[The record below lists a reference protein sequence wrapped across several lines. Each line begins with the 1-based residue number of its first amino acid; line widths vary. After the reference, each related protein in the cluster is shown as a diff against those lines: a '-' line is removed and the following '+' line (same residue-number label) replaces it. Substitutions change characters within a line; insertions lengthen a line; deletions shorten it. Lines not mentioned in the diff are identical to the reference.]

1 MAPELLFAAGER
13 AGTSALKSV
22 SDRPNPLLT
31 LVTEGFRMNARLK
44 QLRDLVVALD
54 LDRPQ
59 GRAHDSPEGYQDAA
73 RKALRLTH
81 EEMGLLPI
89 ADFAGPVNPLQTL
102 AENIY
107 FRANGSFADLDAT
120 GRAGTAKIEAKT
132 LLARMRPVRPG
143 TAEAIAEA
151 LFARIRSRSA
161 A

>member
-1 MAPELLFAAGER
+1 
-13 AGTSALKSV
+13 
-22 SDRPNPLLT
+22 
-31 LVTEGFRMNARLK
+31 MNARLK

-54 LDRPQ
+54 LADRNV
-59 GRAHDSPEGYQDAA
+59 RRMSPEGYQDAA
-73 RKALRLTH
+73 RRALRLTH
-81 EEMGLLPI
+81 DEMGLLPM

-120 GRAGTAKIEAKT
+120 GRAGTAKVEART
-132 LLARMRPVRPG
+132 LLARMRPLRPG
-143 TAEAIAEA
+143 TAEAIAGD